1 MQSAV
6 FYDLEFTA
14 WEGAME
20 GRWLAPGQF
29 REVVQIGA
37 VKVDARTLA
46 TLAEFAVLAKPRL
59 NPVLSDYFQDLT
71 GITNAML
78 AERGMDFRAAYDR
91 FRDFAGD
98 GPILSFGRDD
108 LVIVEN
114 LALYAIG
121 DARPLPEHRN
131 FAAWLREQGVATKG
145 IHACDVARVCGASFE
160 GREHDALDDARSLVA
175 GLRAMIARGVR
186 NPLADVA

>member
-1 MQSAV
+1 MPSAV

-14 WEGAME
+14 WQGSME

-46 TLAEFAVLAKPRL
+46 TQAELSVLAKPRL
-59 NPVLSDYFQDLT
+59 NPVLSDYFQQLT
-71 GITNAML
+71 GVTNAVL

-91 FRDFAGD
+91 FVNFAGD

-108 LVIVEN
+108 LVLAHN
-114 LALYAIG
+114 LSLYGIK
-121 DARPLPEHRN
+121 DAEPLPEHRN
-131 FAAWLREQGVATKG
+131 FAAWLRDHGVATKG
-145 IHACDVARVCGASFE
+145 LHACDVARVCGASFD

-175 GLRAMIARGVR
+175 GLRALIARGVR
-186 NPLADVA
+186 NPLESVA